1 MIKDIIRYIVII
13 LIVVAIALVIRGL
26 VNQDSDWEEDN
37 SNTTNNETYY
47 QASIS
52 LLDKETEEFISGA
65 TLTVRSATGEEV
77 DSWITT
83 EEAYTISN
91 LKSGTYTLEQ
101 EIASDEYKLNE
112 ESITFEVE
120 DTNVDVVMYNE
131 KKTEEELAEEKAQNT
146 TSDEIN
152 VDNTLSYK
160 NKSLAILSIIIFIIG
175 IGLISSKVYGENK
188 LFNK

>member
-37 SNTTNNETYY
+37 SNTTNNEIYY

-91 LKSGTYTLEQ
+91 LKSGTYALEQ

-160 NKSLAILSIIIFIIG
+160 NKPLAIVSIIIFIIG
-175 IGLISSKVYGENK
+175 IGLISSKIYGENK

>member
-37 SNTTNNETYY
+37 SNTTNNEIYY

-160 NKSLAILSIIIFIIG
+160 NKPLAILSIIIFIIG

>member
-37 SNTTNNETYY
+37 SNTTNNEIYY

-160 NKSLAILSIIIFIIG
+160 NKLLAILSIIIFIIG

>member
-160 NKSLAILSIIIFIIG
+160 NKPLAILSIIIFIIG